1 MDDPSIL
8 ILIFTTFNHTTFLS
22 LLYLL
27 FNNSKGFS
35 LARKIFSQNEFLV
48 AGNGEKLRLK
58 LANNPEPVNRLNRAM
73 PEGDPTDS
81 STDDEIMITPRLWR
95 KLLAASKRRGRKAG
109 KDYSFVVVGQDFKND
124 SDTTRTKSSP
134 DYDIMITP
142 RLWRKLLIAKKKR
155 GRKAGRD
162 YSFVAVRQ
170 DSNKG
175 SEATETKLKVDHT
188 NSSSDYEIMITPRLW
203 RKLLASSRRRRKS
216 GRDYSFVAVGQDVK
230 NVSKPTETKSEEVQ
244 AELSEGANGDY
255 TDTYEEDDDDDDEIM
270 ITPRLW
276 KRLQAAK
283 KKRGK
288 MGIDYTFDGQ
298 DFKNKSNGT
307 KKRKYSMSVL
317 A

>member
-1 MDDPSIL
+1 M
-8 ILIFTTFNHTTFLS
+8 
-22 LLYLL
+22 
-27 FNNSKGFS
+27 
-35 LARKIFSQNEFLV
+35 

-58 LANNPEPVNRLNRAM
+58 ISNNEPEQVNRLNRAM
-73 PEGDPTDS
+73 PKGDLTVS
-81 STDDEIMITPRLWR
+81 STNEEIMITPRLWR
-95 KLLAASKRRGRKAG
+95 KLLAASKRRGIKAG

-124 SDTTRTKSSP
+124 SDTTRTKSST

-142 RLWRKLLIAKKKR
+142 RLWRKLMIATENR

-203 RKLLASSRRRRKS
+203 RKLLASRKRRKKS

-230 NVSKPTETKSEEVQ
+230 NVSKPTDPKSEEVQ
-244 AELSEGANGDY
+244 AELSEGAHGDY
-255 TDTYEEDDDDDDEIM
+255 TDTYEEDDDDDGEIM

-276 KRLQAAK
+276 KKLQAAK

-288 MGIDYTFDGQ
+288 MGIDYNFDGQ
-298 DFKNKSNGT
+298 DFNNKSNST
-307 KKRKYSMSVL
+307 KKREYLMSVL

>member
-1 MDDPSIL
+1 M
-8 ILIFTTFNHTTFLS
+8 
-22 LLYLL
+22 
-27 FNNSKGFS
+27 
-35 LARKIFSQNEFLV
+35 

-109 KDYSFVVVGQDFKND
+109 KDYSFV
-124 SDTTRTKSSP
+124 
-134 DYDIMITP
+134 
-142 RLWRKLLIAKKKR
+142 
-155 GRKAGRD
+155 
-162 YSFVAVRQ
+162 
-170 DSNKG
+170 
-175 SEATETKLKVDHT
+175 
-188 NSSSDYEIMITPRLW
+188 
-203 RKLLASSRRRRKS
+203 
-216 GRDYSFVAVGQDVK
+216 AVGKDVK
-230 NVSKPTETKSEEVQ
+230 NVSKATETKSEEVQ

-255 TDTYEEDDDDDDEIM
+255 TDTYEEDDDDDGEIM

-276 KRLQAAK
+276 KKLQAAK

-288 MGIDYTFDGQ
+288 GGIDYNWDGQ

-307 KKRKYSMSVL
+307 KKREYLMSVL

>member
-1 MDDPSIL
+1 M
-8 ILIFTTFNHTTFLS
+8 
-22 LLYLL
+22 
-27 FNNSKGFS
+27 
-35 LARKIFSQNEFLV
+35 
-48 AGNGEKLRLK
+48 
-58 LANNPEPVNRLNRAM
+58 
-73 PEGDPTDS
+73 
-81 STDDEIMITPRLWR
+81 
-95 KLLAASKRRGRKAG
+95 
-109 KDYSFVVVGQDFKND
+109 
-124 SDTTRTKSSP
+124 
-134 DYDIMITP
+134 
-142 RLWRKLLIAKKKR
+142 KR

-203 RKLLASSRRRRKS
+203 RKLLASGRKRKKS

-230 NVSKPTETKSEEVQ
+230 NVSKPTDPKSEEVQ
-244 AELSEGANGDY
+244 AELSEGAHGDY
-255 TDTYEEDDDDDDEIM
+255 TDTYEEDDDDDGEIM

-276 KRLQAAK
+276 KKLQAAK

-288 MGIDYTFDGQ
+288 MGIDYNFDGQ

-307 KKRKYSMSVL
+307 KKREYLMSVL

>member
-1 MDDPSIL
+1 M
-8 ILIFTTFNHTTFLS
+8 
-22 LLYLL
+22 
-27 FNNSKGFS
+27 
-35 LARKIFSQNEFLV
+35 

-58 LANNPEPVNRLNRAM
+58 LANNKPEPVNRLNRAM
-73 PEGDPTDS
+73 SQGDKTDS
-81 STDDEIMITPRLWR
+81 STEGEIMITPRLWR
-95 KLLAASKRRGRKAG
+95 KLLAARERRGRKAG

-124 SDTTRTKSSP
+124 SDTTRTKSST

-142 RLWRKLLIAKKKR
+142 RLWRKLMIAREKR
-155 GRKAGRD
+155 GRD

-203 RKLLASSRRRRKS
+203 RKLLASERRRKKS

-230 NVSKPTETKSEEVQ
+230 NVSKPTDPKSEEVQ
-244 AELSEGANGDY
+244 AELSEGAHGDY
-255 TDTYEEDDDDDDEIM
+255 TDTYEEDDDDDGEIM

-276 KRLQAAK
+276 KKLQAAK

-288 MGIDYTFDGQ
+288 MGIDYNFDGQ
-298 DFKNKSNGT
+298 DLKNKSNST
-307 KKRKYSMSVL
+307 KKREYLMSVL

>member
-1 MDDPSIL
+1 M
-8 ILIFTTFNHTTFLS
+8 
-22 LLYLL
+22 
-27 FNNSKGFS
+27 
-35 LARKIFSQNEFLV
+35 

-58 LANNPEPVNRLNRAM
+58 ISNNEPEQVNRLNRAM
-73 PEGDPTDS
+73 PKGDLTVS
-81 STDDEIMITPRLWR
+81 STNEEIMITPRLWR
-95 KLLAASKRRGRKAG
+95 KLLAARERRGRKAG

-124 SDTTRTKSSP
+124 SDTTRTKSST

-142 RLWRKLLIAKKKR
+142 RLWRKLMIEGDKR

-203 RKLLASSRRRRKS
+203 RKLLASGRKRKKS

-230 NVSKPTETKSEEVQ
+230 NVSKPTDPKSEEVQ
-244 AELSEGANGDY
+244 AELSEGAHGDY
-255 TDTYEEDDDDDDEIM
+255 TDTYEEDDDDDGEIM

-276 KRLQAAK
+276 KKLQAAK

-288 MGIDYTFDGQ
+288 MGIDYNFDGQ
-298 DFKNKSNGT
+298 DLKNKSNST
-307 KKRKYSMSVL
+307 KKREYLMSVL

>member
-1 MDDPSIL
+1 M
-8 ILIFTTFNHTTFLS
+8 
-22 LLYLL
+22 
-27 FNNSKGFS
+27 
-35 LARKIFSQNEFLV
+35 

-58 LANNPEPVNRLNRAM
+58 LANNKPEPVNRLNRAM
-73 PEGDPTDS
+73 SQGDKTDS
-81 STDDEIMITPRLWR
+81 STEGEIMITPRLWR
-95 KLLAASKRRGRKAG
+95 KLLAARERRGRKAG

-142 RLWRKLLIAKKKR
+142 RLWRKLMIAREKR
-155 GRKAGRD
+155 GRKAGGD
-162 YSFVAVRQ
+162 YSFVAVGK
-170 DSNKG
+170 DAKHA

-203 RKLLASSRRRRKS
+203 RKLLASRKRGRKS

-230 NVSKPTETKSEEVQ
+230 NVSKPTDPKSEEVQ
-244 AELSEGANGDY
+244 AGSSEGANGDY
-255 TDTYEEDDDDDDEIM
+255 TDSYEEDDDDDGEIM

-276 KRLQAAK
+276 KKLQAAK

-288 MGIDYTFDGQ
+288 MGIDYNFDGQ
-298 DFKNKSNGT
+298 DFKNQSNGT